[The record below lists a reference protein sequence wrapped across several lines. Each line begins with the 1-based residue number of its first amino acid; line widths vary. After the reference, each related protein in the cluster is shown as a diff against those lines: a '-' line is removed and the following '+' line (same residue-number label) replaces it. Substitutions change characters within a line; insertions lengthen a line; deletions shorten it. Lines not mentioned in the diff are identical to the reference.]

1 MNPPSTSATTVA
13 PPAETPGSSPGVAAA
28 LTARGALADRVHAL
42 FSYATTTNL
51 SYVLAAVTFVVLFRD
66 AVSPWVLGSWT
77 GVFALVLLAR
87 TWTAWSYNRALPAD
101 DGASVVWLRAWNLGT
116 LASGA
121 LWGAAALLFYGHGE
135 PLHQLAMVLVIYAF
149 CVGST
154 PLLGWQ
160 RSIFFAYIG
169 LSLAPAILRM
179 GYVGGPGS
187 TGLLAVAV
195 LILAMTVRLARNYR
209 DNFGELVEL
218 KARAQRLAEQ
228 LRAETA
234 LAEAARREA
243 ELANRAKTQFFAAA
257 SHDLRQPLHALG
269 LFAEALRQKAAPNPS
284 PATAVS
290 RGEPSLITVVAHGE
304 PSIAA
309 RPVDRL
315 THDDETMQ
323 LINSINASVDA
334 LDGLFSELMDITKI
348 DSGGV
353 EPRPT
358 DFQLDEVWRKI
369 KLHFEPIAFEKGLML
384 KVRGG
389 HRFAY
394 ADPVLVERIVRNLVS
409 NAIRYTNDGG
419 VLVSARARGNR
430 LWLQVWDT
438 GVGIQ
443 EADRERVFDEFVQLH
458 DNAALPDPGQRK
470 GLGLGLAIVQ
480 RLSALMGAPLTLRS
494 AAGKGSVFTLEV
506 PQGRPRPAAAL
517 PARSSA
523 PLGLTLDRRLVVMI
537 EDDPAVQSGLQV
549 LLKSWGASVISFDSL
564 QACKQ
569 WAEAAEPT
577 MLKPDLIIAD
587 YRLESGHTG
596 VEAIRALRGM
606 LDQPIPAI
614 VVTGSVLSNHEREA
628 GEHDFHIL
636 LKPVVP
642 GKLRAMIA
650 FKLGLR

>member
-1 MNPPSTSATTVA
+1 MNHTATTAA
-13 PPAETPGSSPGVAAA
+13 PTAPTDATPSPGIAAA
-28 LTARGALADRVHAL
+28 LTAPGALADRVHAL
-42 FSYATTTNL
+42 FSYAATTNL
-51 SYVLAAVTFVVLFRD
+51 SYVLAAVTFVALFRD
-66 AVSPWVLGSWT
+66 AVSPWVLGGWAL
-77 GVFALVLLAR
+77 VFAVVMAGR
-87 TWTAWSYNRALPAD
+87 GWTVWSYRRASPAD
-101 DGASVVWLRAWNLGT
+101 DAASVHWLRAWNLGT
-116 LASGA
+116 LSSGA
-121 LWGAAALLFYGHGE
+121 LWGSAGWLFYGHGE

-169 LSLAPAILRM
+169 LSLVPTIARVIL
-179 GYVGGPGS
+179 VGGPGML
-187 TGLLAVAV
+187 GLAAVAV
-195 LILAMTVRLARNYR
+195 LILAMTVRLGRNYR
-209 DNFGELVEL
+209 DSFGELVEL

-234 LAEAARREA
+234 VAEAARREA

-269 LFAEALRQKAAPNPS
+269 LFAEALRQK
-284 PATAVS
+284 T
-290 RGEPSLITVVAHGE
+290 R
-304 PSIAA
+304 
-309 RPVDRL
+309 
-315 THDDETMQ
+315 DDETMQ
-323 LINSINASVDA
+323 LINSIYSSVDA

-348 DSGGV
+348 DTGGV

-358 DFQLDEVWRKI
+358 DFQLDEVFRKI
-369 KLHFEPIAFEKGLML
+369 RLHFEPIAFEKGLL
-384 KVRGG
+384 LHVRGG
-389 HRFAY
+389 HRHAY

-419 VLVSARARGNR
+419 VLVCARTRNGR
-430 LWLQVWDT
+430 LVLQVWDT
-438 GVGIQ
+438 GVGIR
-443 EADRERVFDEFVQLH
+443 EVDRERVFDEFVQVH
-458 DNAALPDPGQRK
+458 EAGTPTGPHQRK
-470 GLGLGLAIVQ
+470 GLGLGLAIVR
-480 RLSALMGAPLTLRS
+480 RLSALMDAPLQLRS
-494 AAGKGSVFTLEV
+494 IAGKGSVFTLEV
-506 PQGRPRPAAAL
+506 PLGRPRPAAAL

-523 PLGLTLDRRLVVMI
+523 PLGVTLDRRLVVMI
-537 EDDPAVQSGLQV
+537 EDDPAVQSGLEV

-564 QACKQ
+564 QACQQ
-569 WAEAAEPT
+569 WAQAAEPT
-577 MLKPDLIIAD
+577 MLQPDLVIAD

-606 LDQPIPAI
+606 LDKPIPAI

-628 GEHDFHIL
+628 AEHDFHLL

>member
-1 MNPPSTSATTVA
+1 MNPPPSSAAAVAPAAAPATT
-13 PPAETPGSSPGVAAA
+13 PRPGVAAA

-42 FSYATTTNL
+42 FSYAATTNL

-66 AVSPWVLGSWT
+66 AVSPWVLGGWAA
-77 GVFALVLLAR
+77 VFAAVLLAR
-87 TWTAWSYNRALPAD
+87 GWTVWSYHRAVPAD
-101 DGASVVWLRAWNLGT
+101 DAASVAWLRAWNLGT

-121 LWGAAALLFYGHGE
+121 LWGAAAWLFYGHGE

-169 LSLAPAILRM
+169 LSLAPTIVRVWQ
-179 GYVGGPGS
+179 VGGEGS
-187 TGLLAVAV
+187 TGLAAVAV
-195 LILAMTVRLARNYR
+195 LILAMTVRLGRNYR
-209 DNFGELVEL
+209 DSFGELVEL

-234 LAEAARREA
+234 VAEAARREA

-269 LFAEALRQKAAPNPS
+269 LFAEALRQK
-284 PATAVS
+284 S
-290 RGEPSLITVVAHGE
+290 R
-304 PSIAA
+304 
-309 RPVDRL
+309 
-315 THDDETMQ
+315 DDETMQ

-334 LDGLFSELMDITKI
+334 LDGLFSELLDITKI
-348 DSGGV
+348 DTGGV

-358 DFQLDEVWRKI
+358 DFQLDEVFRRI

-389 HRFAY
+389 HRHAY

-409 NAIRYTNDGG
+409 NALRYTNDGG
-419 VLVSARARGNR
+419 VLVCARSRGNK
-430 LWLQVWDT
+430 LQLQVWDT
-438 GVGIQ
+438 GVGIK
-443 EADRERVFDEFVQLH
+443 EADRERVFDEFVQVH
-458 DNAALPDPGQRK
+458 DTAAAPDPHQRK
-470 GLGLGLAIVQ
+470 GLGLGLAIVR
-480 RLSALMGAPLTLRS
+480 RLSSLMNAPLTLRS
-494 AAGKGSVFTLEV
+494 ASGRGSVFTLEV

-523 PLGLTLDRRLVVMI
+523 PLGVSLDRRLVVMI
-537 EDDPAVQSGLQV
+537 EDDPAVQSGLEV

-569 WAEAAEPT
+569 WAQAAEPS

-596 VEAIRALRGM
+596 IEAIRALRGM

-614 VVTGSVLSNHEREA
+614 VVTGSVLSSHEREA
-628 GEHDFHIL
+628 AEHNFHLL

-642 GKLRAMIA
+642 GRLRAMIA